1 MSKLFIKRT
10 KERMKNMIES
20 GTLNPEQ
27 QYGLIESTIDDL
39 LSTNP
44 VSINEEFVKEHDN
57 EIQEYTDQINSLQ
70 KKISERYLKTYNKI
84 LKEL

>member
-1 MSKLFIKRT
+1 MSKIYIKRI

-44 VSINEEFVKEHDN
+44 TSINEDAVKEHDK
-57 EIQEYTDQINSLQ
+57 EIHEHTEQINQLQ

-84 LKEL
+84 LEEI